1 MKMIST
7 GSSPQNDSVRSVSSR
22 NSPASSR
29 KSRSRKKHRRERN
42 LDASSVHSDRSNSLT
57 RYSVGAIFP
66 KSWKDS
72 FRRKRDASQDS
83 QRRNSRSE
91 LSTEECAPGVL
102 KVFGHSVTPGTQYKS
117 VLATQSSTSQEL
129 IKEALERYGISRKYA
144 SNFVLCDV
152 IGKFFDKSEESK
164 DPNDK
169 PKWIEECVR
178 VVGDY
183 EKPLTLQLYWKPVEG
198 YSRRFEIRKRCQ
210 IQTHETDTITSGI
223 NANARRMLL
232 AKTKPAALSTD
243 NLYYQIQADDAD
255 TRTAVEMQSRTNI
268 DLLSNVTHCVK
279 TESVEEYDSKKQTE
293 TAMSFVPT
301 DCPFLLTIKHFSGRD
316 LLLHKLNHDEATV
329 GNNNSSSIVLLAP
342 DISARQCVFLKKQT
356 NRSKVCST
364 FYLQPF
370 GRGIVSVNSKRVND
384 QIKLDSYDVIS
395 IGEYYSFMFI
405 NPGSKPQTLN
415 ARELKANVISRCD
428 NSSQTNGASPH
439 DDSMND
445 KNKNIVRDNQDD
457 QGETILTANLKYVD
471 PEKSNVRKNSHGYT
485 AENDKESNEVIQW
498 RLRRN
503 NEYERDSSRLKI
515 RYQKG
520 DIDNLLD
527 TIIKLESVN
536 PNMYKLC
543 PSYLLCMCVEYS
555 AVKFEQ
561 ATTRRLLLKMVNLIQ
576 SEVWVSMK
584 LYIQQHDI
592 SKRPKTIPFR
602 LSDCQ

>member
-7 GSSPQNDSVRSVSSR
+7 GSSPHNDSVRSTSLSS
-22 NSPASSR
+22 SPTSGR
-29 KSRSRKKHRRERN
+29 KSRSRKKHKRARN
-42 LDASSVHSDRSNSLT
+42 LDGSSVHPDRSNSLT

-72 FRRKRDASQDS
+72 FRRKRDGSQDS
-83 QRRNSRSE
+83 QRKDSRSE

-102 KVFGHSVTPGTQYKS
+102 KVFGHSVTPAAQYKS

-152 IGKFFDKSEESK
+152 IGTFFDKSEESK
-164 DPNDK
+164 DPNDE

-210 IQTHETDTITSGI
+210 IQTPETDTITSGI

-232 AKTKPAALSTD
+232 AKIKPASLSTE
-243 NLYYQIQADDAD
+243 NLYYQIHAEDND
-255 TRTAVEMQSRTNI
+255 TRTAVEMQNQTNI
-268 DLLSNVTHCVK
+268 DLLSNVTHCAK
-279 TESVEEYDSKKQTE
+279 TESVEEDDSKKQTE
-293 TAMSFVPT
+293 TAVNFVPT

-316 LLLHKLNHDEATV
+316 LLIHKLYHDEVTV

-356 NRSKVCST
+356 NRSEVCST

-370 GRGIVSVNSKRVND
+370 GRGNVSVNSKRVKD
-384 QIKLDSYDVIS
+384 QMKLESYDVIS

-405 NPGSKPQTLN
+405 NPGIKPQMMN
-415 ARELKANVISRCD
+415 ESGLKANLVSHHD
-428 NSSQTNGASPH
+428 NSSQTNGTLPH
-439 DDSMND
+439 DNSMND
-445 KNKNIVRDNQDD
+445 KNKNIVRNNQGD
-457 QGETILTANLKYVD
+457 QGENILTANPKYVA
-471 PEKSNVRKNSHGYT
+471 PEKWDAGKNTQGNT

-503 NEYERDSSRLKI
+503 NEYERDSQRLKI
-515 RYQKG
+515 RYQKR

-527 TIIKLESVN
+527 TIVKLESVN

-576 SEVWVSMK
+576 SEVWVSIK
-584 LYIQQHDI
+584 
-592 SKRPKTIPFR
+592 
-602 LSDCQ
+602 